1 VFVFFPFFPFFFP
14 SIPVFSSPYLLPVLI
29 RKPWFACENQVV
41 QQINISKVL
50 QFQVVYPMVALT
62 GKDSFEQQ
70 GLAPG
75 MPKTGLLNRVGIIK
89 QP

>member
-1 VFVFFPFFPFFFP
+1 
-14 SIPVFSSPYLLPVLI
+14 LLPVLI
-29 RKPWFACENQVV
+29 RKPWFACENYVER
-41 QQINISKVL
+41 QIKISKIL

-62 GKDSFEQQ
+62 GKDSFGRQ

-75 MPKTGLLNRVGIIK
+75 MPKTGILNRVGEIM